1 MFGFFS
7 LLPFSTSDTV
17 YSNGE
22 EFVYILYVQKE
33 PILNQIITTSID
45 FNLTIDRNSQIML
58 SS

>member
-33 PILNQIITTSID
+33 PILNQVITRNID
-45 FNLTIDRNSQIML
+45 FSLTIDRNSQVIL
-58 SS
+58 S